1 MGVILTLADGAE
13 QWPWA
18 DRSISNR
25 RKPSG
30 SNRDVPSCVVTYPC
44 PAKNISN
51 LVPCLVICFGREEI
65 HTFLAHLH
73 WARHMIIFFARE
85 RGSFFLKLLFSR
97 VSARKKNWGV
107 FSSFLVFLCFLG
119 VGGGGVLFGS
129 VFCFSRDSGKRVGFV
144 FRAEPSEAG
153 DFSLRF
159 GHPFPTSFPRQQD
172 GPPGKLGRTK
182 KHQLESGLDQR
193 DEAKSAFLPMQH
205 PTEARTQ
212 SSAGGVL

>member
-25 RKPSG
+25 RKPSD

-119 VGGGGVLFGS
+119 V
-129 VFCFSRDSGKRVGFV
+129 CFV
-144 FRAEPSEAG
+144 FRAIAGKELGLFFALSQAKPGVFLCVLAIHFRRHFRGSRMDLPESSEE
-153 DFSLRF
+153 
-159 GHPFPTSFPRQQD
+159 Q
-172 GPPGKLGRTK
+172 
-182 KHQLESGLDQR
+182 
-193 DEAKSAFLPMQH
+193 KS
-205 PTEARTQ
+205 TN
-212 SSAGGVL
+212 